1 MNQEVQNHNEQFFAY
16 LHELG
21 ISLQQSDESV
31 VREALNKFDE
41 LLPYENKL
49 HTLKSITENHDF
61 IIGLWKKIRV
71 AIDTVDMA
79 ALNQVENDIPQAGVR
94 LFSAAIRDARR
105 EIQDQLA
112 SAPQEEMADTFKL
125 EIPNPS
131 ELDQSTWKNELVLI
145 RRIFED
151 LLKTGIDEGLIYQV
165 TKATDDVLATI
176 RDAEM
181 IYNADL
187 SVLSNTFIR
196 IREKIQVKD
205 ADEET
210 MQSEVSEIEKTIEK
224 LSQKLRIIDPNHVDY
239 FNPLIVY
246 KDGRNAL
253 DFVQNRKKYFQSVLA
268 PELDSNITD
277 RKRKVLILQE
287 FDALIAALEKR
298 IEDIKR
304 MKRESEIEKEK
315 TPAFESLEKQLAL
328 SIKGKTNYATEIVTL
343 ADTITACEKDL
354 SKITSEAAKTHY
366 SALLEKAKEFLFR
379 LNSATLEYHISR
391 ITIELGSNP
400 DSVPEF
406 VAVYTDLAKPIPGN
420 AARLKMNMDDLSA
433 HWDAVWDTE
442 SQRILVPLPVH
453 QDSNGNTIFPTQEL
467 QDRYNKC
474 NEIVALR
481 KKVEKKSKELKEKH
495 EALTRKEKAREVI
508 ERKWL
513 QILGTDKTTKEQTQN
528 DARVNSPYNN
538 GNIENAGIMALVREF
553 FPSEEK
559 MWELKIKLWN
569 GFAKAAN
576 TDVFKQMGWIDTY
589 DARKKWQGEADVDDL
604 RKYVENA
611 EIQPAFKYMEEIFAH
626 PQTYVGSTGVMVTH
640 DYAKDGNPNAGEVE
654 SGVLTVAEL
663 IKKKFPNLLSS
674 DVDGL
679 MFVALMGELRLKYH
693 SKYHGGYMKSADG
706 TFDTKPIELHAPLDA
721 ITYKIRAYGKIFPN
735 HRLLWQILRM
745 PKKTAGGIHTV
756 TLSDALRHAYADPH
770 FRLKPK
776 RLEMLKNYRVDDK
789 QSPGFGDEYLP
800 EEVDYNKKAD
810 PTQWDKAYR
819 NHQVAEAAIVRGLE
833 DRRLTS
839 SWEDFTP
846 VRMGEDK
853 SLIPFWWDVAFHSK
867 ELGFN
872 AITHA
877 EFFSTCE
884 MWKKFLDK
892 AQNPAPIT
900 KMTDVNDRISDLVG
914 ALSPAKA
921 LFWLM
926 PSGSEH
932 GKRFRAVLC
941 QIFLRFTKNIYD
953 QYDRKASYSTVDRL
967 SKAPTKRG
975 YFYSV
980 VSSEYENL
988 GTLDGS
994 IKKFILDNLNSNFG
1008 PTSDLRDNL
1017 FTRASGN
1024 PLPFGF
1030 RARREVEE
1038 LLEQYLKEPTEE
1050 EKK

>member
-1 MNQEVQNHNEQFFAY
+1 MTQELEYHNKMFFAY
-16 LHELG
+16 LHQLG
-21 ISLQQSDESV
+21 VSLQDSDESK
-31 VREALNKFDE
+31 VRAALQNFDD
-41 LLPYENKL
+41 LLAYENKL
-49 HTLKSITENHDF
+49 KTLRSITDNHEF
-61 IIGLWKKIRV
+61 IIGLWKKIRDAV
-71 AIDTVDMA
+71 DTADMSV
-79 ALNQVENDIPQAGVR
+79 LNQVENDIPQSGVR
-94 LFSAAIRDARR
+94 LFSGAIRDARK
-105 EIQDQLA
+105 EIQSRLEA
-112 SAPQEEMADTFKL
+112 AAEEEKNDTFKL
-125 EIPNPS
+125 EIPDPS
-131 ELDQSTWKNELVLI
+131 KLEQSEWKNELVLV
-145 RRIFED
+145 RRILED
-151 LLKTGIDEGLIYQV
+151 VIKTGFDEETADQV
-165 TKATDDVLATI
+165 EDAIEVILTTI
-176 RDAEM
+176 SDAEM
-181 IYNADL
+181 IYNVDL
-187 SVLSNTFIR
+187 SILSNAFIR
-196 IREKIQVKD
+196 IREKLRFED
-205 ADEET
+205 ADEEAT
-210 MQSEVSEIEKTIEK
+210 LVEVSEVEKAIEE
-224 LSQKLRIIDPNHVDY
+224 LAQKLLITDKTDAHY
-239 FNPLIVY
+239 FNPLNVY
-246 KDGRNAL
+246 RDGRNAL
-253 DFVQNRKKYFQSVLA
+253 DFIRNKKNYFQSVLA
-268 PELDSNITD
+268 QELDTNVTD

-287 FDALIAALEKR
+287 FDELIVALEKR
-298 IEDIKR
+298 IEEIQKQR
-304 MKRESEIEKEK
+304 RETEIENEK
-315 TPAFESLEKQLAL
+315 TPAFESLEKQVAL
-328 SIKGKTNYATEIVTL
+328 SIKGKTNYASEIVTL

-354 SKITSEAAKTHY
+354 AKITTESAKTHY
-366 SALLEKAKEFLFR
+366 AAVLEKAKEFLSR
-379 LNSATLEYHISR
+379 LNAATLEYHVSR
-391 ITIELGSNP
+391 ITIESGSNP

-406 VAVYTDLAKPIPGN
+406 VAVYTDLAQPVPGT
-420 AARLKMNMDDLSA
+420 AARLKRNIDDLSA

-453 QDSNGNTIFPTQEL
+453 QDTNGNTVFPTQEL

-474 NEIVALR
+474 NEIVVLR
-481 KKVEKKSKELKEKH
+481 KKVEKKNKELKDKH
-495 EALTRKEKAREVI
+495 EALTRKDKAREVI

-528 DARVNSPYNN
+528 DARVNQPYNN

-553 FPSEEK
+553 FPTEEK

-611 EIQPAFKYMEEIFAH
+611 EIQPAFKYMEEIFAQ
-626 PQTYVGSTGVMVTH
+626 PQTYMGTTGVMVTH

-654 SGVLTVAEL
+654 AGAMTVAQL
-663 IKKKFPNLLSS
+663 IKKKFPDLLSS

-693 SKYHGGYMKSADG
+693 AKYHGAYMKSADG

-745 PKKTAGGIHTV
+745 PKKTTGGIHTV
-756 TLSDALRHAYADPH
+756 TLKDALKHAYADHH
-770 FRLKPK
+770 FSLKPN
-776 RLEMLKNYRVDDK
+776 RLEMLRDYRVDDK
-789 QSPGFGDEYLP
+789 QSPGFGDEYVP
-800 EEVDYNKKAD
+800 VEVDADKKAD

-900 KMTDVNDRISDLVG
+900 KMSDVNDRISDLVG

-953 QYDRKASYSTVDRL
+953 QFDRKAAYTITDRVA
-967 SKAPTKRG
+967 KAPTKRG

-980 VSSEYENL
+980 VTSEYENL

-994 IKKFILDNLNSNFG
+994 IKKFILEQLKRNFG
-1008 PTSDLRDNL
+1008 PTSHLQDNL

-1024 PLPFGF
+1024 PLPVGIKS
-1030 RARREVEE
+1030 RREVEE
-1038 LLEQYLKEPTEE
+1038 LLEQYLKEPTED